1 MVTHPSLNES
11 NQTNKQTMKI
21 RLHNV
26 FELVVRPDGAEEVIE
41 FQMHFKSCIERPKP
55 SLKIRTANSIFWIS
69 LGIFRDYSLK
79 TFLFIKIENW
89 NFQHLFEIEF
99 RETSQ
104 NFNSYGSFRQLL
116 FSFFI
121 GCLIE
126 LKFCKVSQFFFNQ
139 MLKVSAFYLEKR
151 KSFILKKEYFLC
163 RCQYQNKKALF
174 ADPIFK

>member
-79 TFLFIKIENW
+79 NIFLGNKTFLCFKIESW
-89 NFQHLFEIEF
+89 NFQHVFEIEF
-99 RETSQ
+99 FETYS
-104 NFNSYGSFRQLL
+104 GH
-116 FSFFI
+116 
-121 GCLIE
+121 
-126 LKFCKVSQFFFNQ
+126 
-139 MLKVSAFYLEKR
+139 
-151 KSFILKKEYFLC
+151 
-163 RCQYQNKKALF
+163 CQYQKQKRFVYWLNFQWRFWGTNLQSFPTHDQEYKNCVCENMPCVSEVKTFMCPSAELTWVLTQG
-174 ADPIFK
+174 

>member
-69 LGIFRDYSLK
+69 LGIFRDYGLK
-79 TFLFIKIENW
+79 ICFAGINLFCFFKIESW

-126 LKFCKVSQFFFNQ
+126 LKFCKVSRFFFQ
-139 MLKVSAFYLEKR
+139 SDA
-151 KSFILKKEYFLC
+151 KSFSFLSWKTEKF
-163 RCQYQNKKALF
+163 YS
-174 ADPIFK
+174 

>member
-104 NFNSYGSFRQLL
+104 NFNSIRQLIENMKITIVWMSWMSWNFVRFHKIL
-116 FSFFI
+116 FQTDAESFSF
-121 GCLIE
+121 LSWKTK
-126 LKFCKVSQFFFNQ
+126 KFYS
-139 MLKVSAFYLEKR
+139 
-151 KSFILKKEYFLC
+151 
-163 RCQYQNKKALF
+163 
-174 ADPIFK
+174 